1 MLPVNDLFTEED
13 KKDIFSFLDT
23 WPRYLEILNY
33 RKIAPRHVKTV
44 FFGDSITNG
53 FPLNEFFPNASLLNR
68 GIGGDNVNGLYFRLE
83 DDVFPYT
90 PEQVVMMIGINGIQ
104 MDFELIIRKITAVAS
119 LMKERGIKV
128 WLCSIT
134 PLRYP
139 DKWDRFQYQD
149 KIVKLNGRLRE
160 IAEKDFAGFVD
171 YHSALKD
178 EKGELSADHA
188 KEDGTHITFAGY
200 QVMAKRLSE
209 TVSL

>member
-1 MLPVNDLFTEED
+1 MFPVNDLFTAED
-13 KKDIFSFLDT
+13 KKNIFTFLDT

-33 RKIAPRHVKTV
+33 RKIASQHVKTV
-44 FFGDSITNG
+44 FFGDSITNA

-83 DDVFPYT
+83 DDVLPYH

-104 MDFELIIRKITAVAS
+104 WDFDLIVRKIAAVAA

-139 DKWDRFQYQD
+139 DKWDRFQYQG
-149 KIVKLNGRLRE
+149 KIEKLNGRLRE
-160 IAEKDFAGFVD
+160 MAEKDFDGFVD

-178 EKGELSADHA
+178 EKGELAVAYARD
-188 KEDGTHITFAGY
+188 DGTHITFAGY
-200 QVMAKRLSE
+200 QVMAKVLSE
-209 TVSL
+209 TIAL

>member
-1 MLPVNDLFTEED
+1 MFPVNDLFTEAD
-13 KKDIFSFLDT
+13 KKNIFSFLDT

-33 RKIAPRHVKTV
+33 RKIAPQHVKTV
-44 FFGDSITNG
+44 FFGDSITNA

-83 DDVFPYT
+83 DDVLPYH

-104 MDFELIIRKITAVAS
+104 MDFEMIVRKIAAVAA

-139 DKWDRFQYQD
+139 DKWDRFPYQG
-149 KIVKLNGRLRE
+149 KIVKLNERLRE
-160 IAEKDFAGFVD
+160 TAEKEFAGFID

-178 EKGELSADHA
+178 EKGELGADYA

-200 QVMAKRLSE
+200 QVMADMLSE
-209 TVSL
+209 TIAL

>member
-1 MLPVNDLFTEED
+1 MLPVNNLFTAED
-13 KKDIFSFLDT
+13 KKGIFSFLDT
-23 WPRYLEILNY
+23 WPRYLEVVNY
-33 RKIAPRHVKTV
+33 RKIAPQHVRTV
-44 FFGDSITNG
+44 FFGDSITSG
-53 FPLNEFFPNASLLNR
+53 FPLTEFFPNASLLNR

-83 DDVFPYT
+83 DDVFPYH
-90 PEQVVMMIGINGIQ
+90 PEQVVMMIGINGIR

-139 DKWDRFQYQD
+139 DQWDRFRYQD

-160 IAEKDFAGFVD
+160 IAEKDFSGFID

-178 EKGELSADHA
+178 EKGELSADYA

-200 QVMAKRLSE
+200 QMMARVLSE
-209 TVSL
+209 KVSL

>member
-1 MLPVNDLFTEED
+1 M
-13 KKDIFSFLDT
+13 DT

-33 RKIAPRHVKTV
+33 RKIAPQRIKTV
-44 FFGDSITNG
+44 FFGDSITNA

-68 GIGGDNVNGLYFRLE
+68 GIGGDSINGLYFRLE
-83 DDVFPYT
+83 DDVFPYH

-119 LMKERGIKV
+119 LMKERGINV

-139 DKWDRFQYQD
+139 DKWDRFQYQG
-149 KIVKLNGRLRE
+149 KIVKLNICLRE
-160 IAEKDFAGFVD
+160 IAEKEFAGFID

-178 EKGELSADHA
+178 EEGELCVEYA
-188 KEDGTHITFAGY
+188 KDDGTHITFAGY
-200 QVMAKRLSE
+200 QVMAKVVAE
-209 TVSL
+209 TISL